1 MSEVREAAPE
11 PATAG
16 AWAWTVSRPWWVQVL
31 AVYAAA
37 RLFTTVVF
45 LWVASVQEQNPWT
58 AEHPD
63 YFPYVGFMFDG
74 SWYRNVAE
82 NGYPAELPRGEN
94 GLVQQNAWAFFP
106 LFPMLARGLMQLTG
120 GSWDVVAPLLALVL
134 GAGAVLAI
142 HQTVVRGAPRA
153 VAARPGLPLASVA
166 LVSVFPTAA
175 VLQVAYTEALALLL
189 IASALLLLIRRDYG
203 WMALVVVALG
213 FTRAVALPMAAVVV
227 VHAAVRWWSARRGTD
242 TWTWRTGVGLGALTL
257 LSAASGFL
265 WPAICGWATGVPDG
279 VPADAGGV
287 ARRPRGR
294 TVRRL
299 VLRAAVLVRPAR
311 AARGGLRLRARDRG
325 ARRARRLAPGQRAAR
340 MGRRLHR
347 LHRRGRRAGQQP
359 RPVPPAGVP
368 PRCGHRR
375 CRHAASGGPAVVVR
389 RGRRPHAR
397 APGAVG
403 PADVA
408 RQPGGRLAAVTGRRP
423 PRADW
428 TYVRSVA

>member
-242 TWTWRTGVGLGALTL
+242 TWTWRTGVGLGALTF

-279 VPADAGGV
+279 YLQTQEAWRGVPEVAPFGGWFYV
-287 ARRPRGR
+287 PQFWFGPRAL
-294 TVRRL
+294 L
-299 VLRAAVLVRPAR
+299 VVVSGFALVIAVLVVPAAWR
-311 AARGGLRLRARDRG
+311 LGNELHAWAAAYIVYI
-325 ARRARRLAPGQRAAR
+325 A
-340 MGRRLHR
+340 
-347 LHRRGRRAGQQP
+347 
-359 RPVPPAGVP
+359 
-368 PRCGHRR
+368 
-375 CRHAASGGPAVVVR
+375 AVVEP
-389 RGRRPHAR
+389 GSSLAR
-397 APGAVG
+397 FLLLAFP
-403 PADVA
+403 
-408 RQPGGRLAAVTGRRP
+408 LAAVTAGVVTRP
-423 PRADW
+423 PAARRWWFGAVVVLMLGLQVLWVRQMWHANPVADW
-428 TYVRSVA
+428 PP